1 MTPYPKLLIGAFI
14 RAAVALTIVLLAQ
27 PALSQEPSVLGS
39 AIPLIEGATVLK
51 EKQFEGSGRFEF
63 EVGISPSEAV
73 EFYHQAMQARGWPP
87 GQVMS
92 NGQACVLML
101 MRQGDMITVQA
112 KNKGDRT
119 HVTLSVVLKSSIA
132 KALDPQTAQRHH
144 KVTEPVPAKKEKKI
158 PSGRG
163 VTIKGAPITKGELV
177 RRYQFPDRNGS
188 GSPPGKGNDGNPPD
202 DPSPP
207 KDDEPEAEDPSSD
220 DAFPSES
227 AFDIHN
233 DLPDSLYAL
242 IRATVRWQV
251 TDPDEY
257 RYSGS
262 ISLHLKG
269 HMKLWEEA
277 SPTVQG
283 GLGAFQP
290 ARTYRAESGSVSY
303 VYDEKRIS
311 LKPIPSGH
319 CQDPLIVE
327 YHDVGK
333 LPLSDKGMFKMHRYA
348 AMAAPN
354 LQNLSADKQRFL
366 SAFQSAAPLPDYYE
380 LFLAPAGTVKRIPGK
395 RKASGKEV
403 CTYTPVDRAFPGC
416 LIGIQV
422 EPQASGQL
430 AGSRTWQ
437 ADDQGL
443 CPPSLGISIQ
453 EIAATQNQKPLKP
466 PAGGKMNVTY
476 SLSWQLS
483 ENDPTS
489 HPQENPLTTD
499 DGDEDPCEILQDR
512 MNFISVVRA
521 AYKNTSIREYVDKQN
536 YDLGT
541 KMAMY
546 QKAVENAVID
556 ARNGNADFFDQV
568 SDASSAEGE
577 NVAPYPESRETPL
590 EADDLFYDGDKPLCQ
605 SEKLDSTQAE
615 TNMSAHAN
623 QNLDGSKNNW
633 GYPLGSTN
641 IVDHCTGSPVKIEI
655 YDKNGN
661 LLSQDLYSALAC
673 WQKKFGNEAGQARF
687 EAALKHERTHVDQYT
702 RKGPIKSLDDMATR
716 ELEAYQNEYNE
727 LLKDKRKLNCN

>member
-1 MTPYPKLLIGAFI
+1 MKPYPKTSTCLFITTIAALLVI
-14 RAAVALTIVLLAQ
+14 LLAQ
-27 PALSQEPSVLGS
+27 PALSNEPSILGN
-39 AIPLIEGATVLK
+39 AIPLIEGATILK
-51 EKQFEGSGRFEF
+51 EKQFEGSGRFEL

-73 EFYHQAMQARGWPP
+73 EFYHQTMQAKGWP
-87 GQVMS
+87 GGRVMS
-92 NGQACVLML
+92 TGKACVLML
-101 MRQGDMITVQA
+101 MRQGDIITVKA
-112 KNKGDRT
+112 EEKGDRT
-119 HVTLSVVLKSSIA
+119 HVTLAVVLKSSIE
-132 KALDPQTAQRHH
+132 KALDPQTIQRHQNA
-144 KVTEPVPAKKEKKI
+144 TTEKKLP
-158 PSGRG
+158 PSRG
-163 VTIKGAPITKGELV
+163 VTIEGAPITKGDLV
-177 RRYQFPDRNGS
+177 RRQQIPKSNGS
-188 GSPPGKGNDGNPPD
+188 GAPFAKKDGGNLPD

-207 KDDEPEAEDPSSD
+207 TDDDPDTEDPSSD
-220 DAFPSES
+220 AAFPSES
-227 AFDIHN
+227 AFDIHD
-233 DLPDSLYAL
+233 DLPNSLYAL

-251 TDPDEY
+251 TEPDEY

-290 ARTYRAESGSVSY
+290 ARNYRAEGGSVSY
-303 VYDEKRIS
+303 VYDEQRIS

-348 AMAAPN
+348 SMAAPN

-366 SAFQSAAPLPDYYE
+366 SAFKSASPLPDYYE
-380 LFLAPAGTVKRIPGK
+380 LILAPAKTEKRIPG
-395 RKASGKEV
+395 RKKESGKES
-403 CTYTPVDRAFPGC
+403 CTYTIVDRSFPGC

-422 EPQASGQL
+422 EPAASGHL
-430 AGSRTWQ
+430 SGSRNWQ

-443 CPPSLGISIQ
+443 CPPSLGISIL

-466 PAGGKMNVTY
+466 PAGGNMNVTY

-489 HPQENPLTTD
+489 QPEADALTVD
-499 DGDEDPCEILQDR
+499 DRNRDPCKNLQNH
-512 MNFISVVRA
+512 MNFIAVVMA
-521 AYKNTSIREYVDKQN
+521 AYANTSIREYFNKQN
-536 YDLGT
+536 YDLST
-541 KMAMY
+541 KREKY
-546 QKAVENAVID
+546 QKAIEQVAMD
-556 ARNGNADFFDQV
+556 ATKNHTDFSDQV
-568 SDASSAEGE
+568 SYAEDFE
-577 NVAPYPESRETPL
+577 PYPESRETSL
-590 EADDLFYDGDKPLCQ
+590 EADDLFNDGDEPSYQ
-605 SEKLDSTQAE
+605 SKLPDGAE
-615 TNMSAHAN
+615 AATNMTTQPN

-655 YDKNGN
+655 HDKNGN
-661 LLSQDLYSALAC
+661 LVSQDLDSALAC
-673 WQKKFGNEAGQARF
+673 WQKKFGNEAGRARF

-702 RKGPIKSLDDMATR
+702 RKGPIKSIDDMASR
-716 ELEAYQNEYNE
+716 EIEAYQNEFNE